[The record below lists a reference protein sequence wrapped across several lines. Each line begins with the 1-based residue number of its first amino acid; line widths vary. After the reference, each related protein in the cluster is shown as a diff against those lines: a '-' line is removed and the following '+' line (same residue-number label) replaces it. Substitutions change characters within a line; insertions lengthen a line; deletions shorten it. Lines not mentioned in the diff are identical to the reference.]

1 MKGRIMELNSYMI
14 NGLVE
19 IVLLVIG
26 ILIALQINSW
36 NEGRKEKQ
44 LENQLFKAIIN
55 DLDLKR
61 KELVADLNFG
71 MKIVQD
77 SDRIMHTWDNER
89 RIDST
94 NIKNILEVI
103 GDDSW
108 FHNIN
113 SPAYIGLSNSDL
125 WKLLPVSIINQID
138 DIYRAN
144 LPRIKVLFQKSGEYA
159 TYCKLNFL
167 APNNLLDL
175 DKSSEEIVELLKGKE
190 QDFISYLSL
199 FRNGVFRLNER
210 FEQSTTSIEKVINN
224 LESYKDTVPE
234 IMYG

>member
-1 MKGRIMELNSYMI
+1 MKDRIMELNNYLVY
-14 NGLVE
+14 GLVE

-44 LENQLFKAIIN
+44 LENQLFEAIIN

-61 KELVADLNFG
+61 KELLADLNFG
-71 MKIVQD
+71 MKIVQE
-77 SDRIMHTWDNER
+77 SDKIMHAWDNDR
-89 RIDST
+89 QIDST

-125 WKLLPVSIINQID
+125 WKLLPVNIINQID

-199 FRNGVFRLNER
+199 FRNGLFRLNER
-210 FEQSTTSIEKVINN
+210 FEKSTTSIEKVINN

-234 IMYG
+234 NL

>member
-1 MKGRIMELNSYMI
+1 MELNNYLMY
-14 NGLVE
+14 GLVE

-44 LENQLFKAIIN
+44 LENQLFEAIIN

-61 KELVADLNFG
+61 KELLADLNFG
-71 MKIVQD
+71 MKIVQE
-77 SDRIMHTWDNER
+77 SDKIMHAWDNDR
-89 RIDST
+89 QIDST

-144 LPRIKVLFQKSGEYA
+144 FPRIKVLFQKSGEYA

-199 FRNGVFRLNER
+199 FMNGVFRLNER
-210 FEQSTTSIEKVINN
+210 FEKSTTSIEKVINN

-234 IMYG
+234 NI

>member
-1 MKGRIMELNSYMI
+1 MEVNNYMI
-14 NGLVE
+14 YGLVE
-19 IVLLVIG
+19 IGLLVIG
-26 ILIALQINSW
+26 ILIALQINNW
-36 NEGRKEKQ
+36 NESRKEKQ
-44 LENQLFKAIIN
+44 LEIQLFEAIIN

-61 KELVADLNFG
+61 NELVADLDSG
-71 MKIVQD
+71 MEMIQKSDKI
-77 SDRIMHTWDNER
+77 IHTWHNES

-94 NIKNILEVI
+94 EIKYMLKLM

-108 FHNIN
+108 FHEIN
-113 SPAYIGLSNSDL
+113 SPAYTGLSNSDL
-125 WKLLPVSIINQID
+125 WKMLPTSIINQID
-138 DIYRAN
+138 DIYRAK
-144 LPRIKVLFQKSGEYA
+144 LLRVKVLFQKSGEYA

-190 QDFISYLSL
+190 DDFISYLRL

-224 LESYKDTVPE
+224 LESYKNTVPE
-234 IMYG
+234 IL

>member
-1 MKGRIMELNSYMI
+1 MELNSYMI

-44 LENQLFKAIIN
+44 LENQLFEAIIN

-77 SDRIMHTWDNER
+77 SDKIMHTRDNER

>member
-1 MKGRIMELNSYMI
+1 M
-14 NGLVE
+14 
-19 IVLLVIG
+19 
-26 ILIALQINSW
+26 
-36 NEGRKEKQ
+36 
-44 LENQLFKAIIN
+44 
-55 DLDLKR
+55 
-61 KELVADLNFG
+61 
-71 MKIVQD
+71 
-77 SDRIMHTWDNER
+77 
-89 RIDST
+89 
-94 NIKNILEVI
+94 

-190 QDFISYLSL
+190 QDFISYLSFNNIL
-199 FRNGVFRLNER
+199 FIF
-210 FEQSTTSIEKVINN
+210 F
-224 LESYKDTVPE
+224 
-234 IMYG
+234 

>member
-1 MKGRIMELNSYMI
+1 MELNNYLMY
-14 NGLVE
+14 GLVE

-44 LENQLFKAIIN
+44 LENQLFEAIIN

-61 KELVADLNFG
+61 KELLADLNFG
-71 MKIVQD
+71 MKIVQE
-77 SDRIMHTWDNER
+77 SDKIMHAWDNGR
-89 RIDST
+89 QIDST

-125 WKLLPVSIINQID
+125 WKLLPVNIINQID

-199 FRNGVFRLNER
+199 FRNGLFRLNER
-210 FEQSTTSIEKVINN
+210 FEKSTTSIEKVINN

-234 IMYG
+234 NL

>member
-1 MKGRIMELNSYMI
+1 MEVNNYLIY
-14 NGLVE
+14 GLVE
-19 IVLLVIG
+19 IALLVIG
-26 ILIALQINSW
+26 ILIALQINYW

-44 LENQLFKAIIN
+44 LENQLFEAIIN

-61 KELVADLNFG
+61 NELVADLDGG
-71 MKIVQD
+71 MEMIQKSDKI
-77 SDRIMHTWDNER
+77 IHTWHNES

-94 NIKNILEVI
+94 EIKDILKMM

-108 FHNIN
+108 FHEIN
-113 SPAYIGLSNSDL
+113 SPAYTGLSNSDL
-125 WKLLPVSIINQID
+125 WKMLPTSIINQID
-138 DIYRAN
+138 DIYRAK
-144 LPRIKVLFQKSGEYA
+144 LLRVKVLFQKSGEYA

>member
-1 MKGRIMELNSYMI
+1 MEVNNYMI
-14 NGLVE
+14 YGLVE
-19 IVLLVIG
+19 IGLLVIG
-26 ILIALQINSW
+26 ILIALQINNW
-36 NEGRKEKQ
+36 NESRKEKQ
-44 LENQLFKAIIN
+44 LEIQLFEAIIN

-61 KELVADLNFG
+61 NELISDLDAG
-71 MKIVQD
+71 MKMIQK
-77 SDRIMHTWDNER
+77 SDKIIHTWHNES

-94 NIKNILEVI
+94 EIKYMLKLM

-108 FHNIN
+108 FHEIN
-113 SPAYIGLSNSDL
+113 SPAYTGLSNSDL

-138 DIYRAN
+138 DIYRTN
-144 LPRIKVLFQKSGEYA
+144 LPRVKVLFQKSGEYA

-190 QDFISYLSL
+190 DDFISYLRL

-224 LESYKDTVPE
+224 LESYKNTVPE
-234 IMYG
+234 IL

>member
-1 MKGRIMELNSYMI
+1 MELNNYLMY
-14 NGLVE
+14 GLVE

-44 LENQLFKAIIN
+44 LENQLFEAIIN

-61 KELVADLNFG
+61 KELLADLNFG
-71 MKIVQD
+71 MKIVQE
-77 SDRIMHTWDNER
+77 SDKIMHAWDNGR
-89 RIDST
+89 QIDST

-175 DKSSEEIVELLKGKE
+175 DKSSKEIVELLKGKE

-199 FRNGVFRLNER
+199 FMNGVFRLNER
-210 FEQSTTSIEKVINN
+210 FEKSTTSIEKVINN

-234 IMYG
+234 NI